1 MQRQEQLS
9 VDSQSFFY
17 LIRVLR
23 TSALDPELDPAPP
36 ETGITNEVFRLKTCE
51 EKNLYVFHEFES
63 FLAIQWQS
71 SVSLEITCRGF
82 GIVWSLKKLIN
93 PRRVKQAMDYTNMSA
108 YYDVIMTSG
117 YYDYP
122 GIVDSLLSHP
132 PIQNVIEIGCGTG
145 LILEEIAKREPSMRL
160 RGIDLTQAMLDIATH
175 RLQSYPNIEL
185 SQQNVVDFD
194 LQEQFDV
201 AYSYGGVWYFVI
213 DGEQE
218 PFMVS
223 HIADHDM
230 NVKGLQH
237 LSRHLK
243 HQGQLLLG
251 IQGPH
256 FDYEKTISNGMTYA
270 QEIVHT
276 DIGFIKHYA
285 LKDGPRDVM
294 ALTVNYR
301 TYSFQEAQE
310 MLGVH
315 GIEYVSKDV
324 GGKFLRFQKS

>member
-1 MQRQEQLS
+1 
-9 VDSQSFFY
+9 
-17 LIRVLR
+17 
-23 TSALDPELDPAPP
+23 
-36 ETGITNEVFRLKTCE
+36 
-51 EKNLYVFHEFES
+51 
-63 FLAIQWQS
+63 
-71 SVSLEITCRGF
+71 
-82 GIVWSLKKLIN
+82 
-93 PRRVKQAMDYTNMSA
+93 MDYTNMSA

-270 QEIVHT
+270 QEIVQT

>member
-1 MQRQEQLS
+1 M
-9 VDSQSFFY
+9 
-17 LIRVLR
+17 
-23 TSALDPELDPAPP
+23 
-36 ETGITNEVFRLKTCE
+36 
-51 EKNLYVFHEFES
+51 YVFHEFES

-71 SVSLEITCRGF
+71 FGGLEIPGRRF

-160 RGIDLTQAMLDIATH
+160 KGIDLTQAMLDIAAH
-175 RLQSYPNIEL
+175 RLHGYPNIEL

-223 HIADHDM
+223 HLADHDM
-230 NVKGLQH
+230 NVKGLQQ
-237 LSRHLK
+237 LSKHLK

-276 DIGFIKHYA
+276 DIGFIKHYG
-285 LKDGPRDVM
+285 LKDGHREVM

-315 GIEYVSKDV
+315 GIDYVSKDL